1 MIKWCPLFCGGIVW
15 RGLKNHTLKKVIPTR
30 TNKSFF
36 FFLVKQKKKMF
47 ARPRR
52 KNACR
57 KIGRVGSVFFVC
69 FFTLKTI
76 GLRFAYQE
84 HLFDLSFEGCTAHL
98 LQLLERLG
106 YPVSD
111 IEIGLAYHLLC
122 RSRSR
127 CWNIVS
133 KVGLCRRDKYMSIDV
148 VVVLKCIATTK
159 QNSFCRH
166 ETIEMWRK

>member
-1 MIKWCPLFCGGIVW
+1 
-15 RGLKNHTLKKVIPTR
+15 
-30 TNKSFF
+30 
-36 FFLVKQKKKMF
+36 MF

-98 LQLLERLG
+98 LQLLF
-106 YPVSD
+106 
-111 IEIGLAYHLLC
+111 
-122 RSRSR
+122 
-127 CWNIVS
+127 
-133 KVGLCRRDKYMSIDV
+133 KVVYNYSCVYVHDWDV
-148 VVVLKCIATTK
+148 FPYFFLTWT
-159 QNSFCRH
+159 
-166 ETIEMWRK
+166 